1 MPDVVEFL
9 RARIAEDRAAAAMV
23 GDDTGYF
30 EDVHAA
36 AHHLRWGAPR
46 ALAECDAKEQVVTAN
61 AEMLRLAS
69 ELPQR
74 SRLRPYVLA
83 AALTARTTLRRMAE
97 VYADHADFEP
107 AWSR

>member
-1 MPDVVEFL
+1 MADVVEFL
-9 RARIAEDRAAAAMV
+9 RARIAEDRLVAGLV
-23 GDDTGYF
+23 VDDTGYF

-36 AHHLRWGAPR
+36 AHHLRWGAAR
-46 ALAECDAKEQVVTAN
+46 AIAECDAKEQVVDAN
-61 AEMLRLAS
+61 AEMLRLAH

-74 SRLRPYVLA
+74 SRLRPYVMA